1 MSELS
6 NKEILFVLGA
16 ARSGTT
22 YFNNFMD
29 RWFDYGMG
37 PEGTFVEPFHRRL
50 PKYGDLSKAQNL
62 SRLVE
67 DVSRCQ
73 MLEILRKR
81 RRDANR
87 LDVTPQ
93 DIHDRL
99 LEPTYAGVVY
109 SVFQCIA
116 DHGGKSRV
124 GNKNPGYWTHL
135 SVLDALFP
143 VQAKYIAVVRD
154 GRDAFLSLQGQNW
167 GGHSAF
173 AAARRWYRAQAAIG
187 EFQDSRGPDKML
199 ILYYD
204 DLLRSPAETIQ
215 KLERFLNISLP
226 PEIRA
231 AALAEANANPLKDN
245 FRRWPS
251 RIAENDRRVY
261 EALAG
266 DMLEKHGY
274 ETLAQRP
281 TLGFGEKLFFETKEL
296 VRLLKINAYHMR
308 NKLPGDTKKR
318 VRQVAESKQAENEQK
333 AVR

>member
-22 YFNNFMD
+22 FFNNFMD

-37 PEGTFVEPFHRRL
+37 PEGTFVDHFYRRL

-73 MLEILRKR
+73 MLEIMRKR
-81 RRDANR
+81 YGDSNR
-87 LDVTPQ
+87 LDVTPK

-99 LEPTYAGVVY
+99 LEPSYAGVVY

-135 SVLDALFP
+135 PVLDELFP

-173 AAARRWYRAQAAIG
+173 VAARRWYRAHAAIE
-187 EFQDSRGPDKML
+187 EFQDLHGPDKML

-204 DLLRSPAETIQ
+204 DLLRSPAESIQ
-215 KLERFLNISLP
+215 KLERFLNVSLS
-226 PEIRA
+226 PEVRA
-231 AALAEANANPLKDN
+231 EALAEASSNPLKDN

-261 EALAG
+261 EAVAG

-281 TLGFGEKLFFETKEL
+281 TLTFGEKLFLETKEL

-308 NKLPGDTKKR
+308 NKLPGDKKPR
-318 VRQVAESKQAENEQK
+318 VRHVVESKQTENEQK
-333 AVR
+333 AAR